1 MMRRLSTMVVMAWAF
16 ALINPAAADSAD
28 LRVLSSNGVKA
39 AVEQLKPQLEKASG
53 STLSIDFSTAA
64 ALRERIEKGE
74 AFDVAILTDDA
85 IDALIGAGK
94 ISQPQRTRLARVG
107 IGVGYRKGAP
117 KPDVA
122 TAASIKQALLN
133 AKSIAYTEA
142 GASRPGIDRM
152 FERLGIASQLKAKS
166 HLTAAGAAPASV
178 GKGES
183 DLVLT
188 LISEILPEPG
198 VELAGPIPSEFQT
211 YIGFSAAPSPR
222 ASDSQAAAS
231 LITFMKSPAAAA
243 IYKAKGMEAA
253 K

>member
-1 MMRRLSTMVVMAWAF
+1 MRRLPAILVTVLTI
-16 ALINPAAADSAD
+16 ALNDAPAATAAD
-28 LRVLSSNGVKA
+28 LRVLASNGVKA
-39 AVEQLKPQLEKASG
+39 AIEALKPQLEKASG
-53 STLSIDFSTAA
+53 STLSTDFSTAA

-74 AFDVAILTDDA
+74 TFDVAILTDDA
-85 IDALIGAGK
+85 IDALIKVGK
-94 ISQPQRTRLARVG
+94 ISQAQRARLARVG
-107 IGVGYRKGAP
+107 IGLGYRKGAP
-117 KPDVA
+117 KPDVV
-122 TAASIKQALLN
+122 TAAGIKQALLN
-133 AKSIAYTEA
+133 AQSIAYTES

-152 FERLGIASQLKAKS
+152 FERLGIAGQLKAKS

-211 YIGFSAAPSPR
+211 YIGFSAAPSPK
-222 ASDSQAAAS
+222 AAGSPAAAA

-243 IYKAKGMEAA
+243 TYKAKGMETV

>member
-1 MMRRLSTMVVMAWAF
+1 MRRLPTMLVIACSMS
-16 ALINPAAADSAD
+16 LINATSGDAAD
-28 LRVLSSNGVKA
+28 LRVLASNGVKA
-39 AVEQLKPQLEKASG
+39 AVEELKPQLEKASG

-64 ALRERIEKGE
+64 ALRGRIEKGE

-85 IDALIGAGK
+85 IDALIKAGK
-94 ISQPQRTRLARVG
+94 ISQPQRARLARVG

-117 KPDVA
+117 KPDVG
-122 TAASIKQALLN
+122 TAAGIKQALLN

-152 FERLGIASQLKAKS
+152 FERLGIAGQLKAKS

-211 YIGFSAAPSPR
+211 YIGFSAAPSPK
-222 ASDSQAAAS
+222 AAGSSAAVA
-231 LITFMKSPAAAA
+231 LITFMKSPASAAT
-243 IYKAKGMEAA
+243 YKATGMETV

>member
-1 MMRRLSTMVVMAWAF
+1 MRMLCTTVATLSTAVLF
-16 ALINPAAADSAD
+16 GSSPAYAAD
-28 LRVLSSNGVKA
+28 LRVLASNGVKA
-39 AVEQLKPQLEKASG
+39 AVEQMKPQLEKASG
-53 STLSIDFSTAA
+53 STLSVDFSTAA
-64 ALRERIEKGE
+64 TLRERIEKGE

-85 IDALIGAGK
+85 IDALIQAGK
-94 ISQPQRTRLARVG
+94 ISQGQRARLARVG

-117 KPDVA
+117 KPDVG
-122 TAASIKQALLN
+122 TAAGIKQALLD
-133 AKSIAYTEA
+133 AKSIAYTES
-142 GASRPGIDRM
+142 GASRPGIDKM
-152 FERLGIASQLKAKS
+152 FERLGIAGQLKAKS

-198 VELAGPIPSEFQT
+198 VGLAGPIPSEFQT
-211 YIGFSAAPSPR
+211 YVGFSAAPSPR

-243 IYKAKGMEAA
+243 IYKAKGMETA